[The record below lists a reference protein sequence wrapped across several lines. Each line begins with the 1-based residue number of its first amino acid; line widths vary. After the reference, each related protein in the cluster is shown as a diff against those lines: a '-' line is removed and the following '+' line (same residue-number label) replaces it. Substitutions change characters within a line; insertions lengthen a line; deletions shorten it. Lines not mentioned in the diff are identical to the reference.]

1 MITFVADVHVDNFA
15 KWGGPMRAGLNDR
28 ARAVLATLESA
39 VAISIANGGD
49 RAILVILGD
58 LFNRARPEPALI
70 YAVQQI
76 LAQHPQVIILVGNHD
91 QESTAFGHHAC
102 APLTPVAAVIE
113 EPTVYVPG
121 EGSLWLIPFQPGPI
135 LEWLPAAMADCAK
148 KEAPASHRPV
158 ALPRALCLHAG
169 ISDSGT
175 PYYLDDTAGS
185 INIDALHELM
195 VEFDI
200 DCVFAGDWHRHQR
213 WDLPATVR
221 NRAGTGGPRVAM
233 QVGALAPNRFPPN
246 YEHGDRGPLAIW
258 RPDVAA
264 TEIEVQDVAGPR
276 FWKARWSN
284 LDKKLLV
291 AQGEPAYVKLTC
303 RSDQAD
309 EAREWL
315 AALKVNEGLTG
326 ASRIGG
332 TELEIDRGIERAKA
346 RTASFE
352 ARQANSLDEAL
363 ARYVQ
368 AMPLS
373 DGVERDAVL
382 AHVRRLMG

>member
-1 MITFVADVHVDNFA
+1 
-15 KWGGPMRAGLNDR
+15 
-28 ARAVLATLESA
+28 
-39 VAISIANGGD
+39 
-49 RAILVILGD
+49 
-58 LFNRARPEPALI
+58 
-70 YAVQQI
+70 
-76 LAQHPQVIILVGNHD
+76 
-91 QESTAFGHHAC
+91 
-102 APLTPVAAVIE
+102 
-113 EPTVYVPG
+113 
-121 EGSLWLIPFQPGPI
+121 
-135 LEWLPAAMADCAK
+135 
-148 KEAPASHRPV
+148 
-158 ALPRALCLHAG
+158 
-169 ISDSGT
+169 
-175 PYYLDDTAGS
+175 
-185 INIDALHELM
+185 
-195 VEFDI
+195 
-200 DCVFAGDWHRHQR
+200 
-213 WDLPATVR
+213 
-221 NRAGTGGPRVAM
+221 
-233 QVGALAPNRFPPN
+233 
-246 YEHGDRGPLAIW
+246 
-258 RPDVAA
+258 VAA